1 MAFRSLA
8 LSSILIAHSYAL
20 PVVAKHDNVTI
31 RRALLQLESKAPSWV
46 SAALNAQTHECVYD
60 TCPQILVEGAG
71 QDNTNGIYTRDPRKS
86 CDDALYGTGANWE
99 GYRNANNAI
108 FSFGPPGR
116 VWEGWRIVT
125 SGHVRYYH
133 AGDANGPIPEG
144 QWRQR
149 EGGGHGGALPLPTV
163 TCLSG
168 VDVVWTVVSASP
180 TAQFKTTTAQSYSE
194 EQARMAESSLS
205 LGASYS
211 GVDVSTSYTNS
222 VSRVV
227 RSGMTNTREETCDNP
242 CGSDRKLFVQQFS
255 TGSIMATPECGL
267 VTCVPYDAPDPQCPI
282 EYCGGDLLSGCQC
295 CTSLEFLDP
304 SFTGPRPPL
313 CATDHA
319 PDWAPVDGAMSDCVY
334 DTCPQILVEGA
345 GQDNTNGIY
354 TRESG
359 RSCDDA
365 GYRNANNA
373 VIVFGGGTGPGWLE
387 GWHIVTSG
395 HIRYYHPAEPGS
407 TIPEGQWLQRT
418 GGGHGGSTP
427 LPTVT
432 CLTAVNVAWRIV
444 SSNPTA
450 TFQTTIAR
458 EFDEMDER
466 TTEVAVSIGASY
478 SGVSASSSYTNRVS
492 QKVTAGLS
500 NTREETCPNPCG
512 ESRNLWVQDYATSS
526 SVITP
531 GAVS

>member
-86 CDDALYGTGANWE
+86 CDDAQYGTGANWE

-133 AGDANGPIPEG
+133 AGDANGP
-144 QWRQR
+144 
-149 EGGGHGGALPLPTV
+149 
-163 TCLSG
+163 
-168 VDVVWTVVSASP
+168 
-180 TAQFKTTTAQSYSE
+180 
-194 EQARMAESSLS
+194 
-205 LGASYS
+205 
-211 GVDVSTSYTNS
+211 
-222 VSRVV
+222 
-227 RSGMTNTREETCDNP
+227 
-242 CGSDRKLFVQQFS
+242 
-255 TGSIMATPECGL
+255 
-267 VTCVPYDAPDPQCPI
+267 
-282 EYCGGDLLSGCQC
+282 
-295 CTSLEFLDP
+295 
-304 SFTGPRPPL
+304 
-313 CATDHA
+313 
-319 PDWAPVDGAMSDCVY
+319 
-334 DTCPQILVEGA
+334 
-345 GQDNTNGIY
+345 
-354 TRESG
+354 
-359 RSCDDA
+359 
-365 GYRNANNA
+365 
-373 VIVFGGGTGPGWLE
+373 
-387 GWHIVTSG
+387 
-395 HIRYYHPAEPGS
+395 
-407 TIPEGQWLQRT
+407 IPEGQWLQRT

-531 GAVS
+531 ECGLVTCVPYGAVPQCPLEYCGGSSLRDGCQCCNSHSFIDSTSKARLLELGQLPPLC